1 MSYVLP
7 LHHVDHHRVVGELLR
22 HLGWVPLA
30 VTEELSISSCITLC
44 LCFALAALLAV
55 LVTFS
60 AEQGVSQGW
69 SLTNKLPEILSL
81 DPCYLTDVGGCWLV
95 WCFCWCWSGWQIR
108 MCWWL

>member
-7 LHHVDHHRVVGELLR
+7 LHHVHHHRVVGELLH
-22 HLGWVPLA
+22 HLGWVPIA

-44 LCFALAALLAV
+44 LCFVQTALLAV
-55 LVTFS
+55 LVTSS

-81 DPCYLTDVGGCWLV
+81 DPC
-95 WCFCWCWSGWQIR
+95 
-108 MCWWL
+108 